1 MRKFLSCAALLAA
14 CTVASTSL
22 RAEDQSNPATSEHS
36 APNNLTAPAMP
47 TDTNAVPNLSSDPAP
62 ADKPSTPPDS
72 EWVHPTR

>member
-47 TDTNAVPNLSSDPAP
+47 TDTSAVPNL
-62 ADKPSTPPDS
+62 PSESVPTNNPPTPPDS